1 MNEGVLCGTFG
12 DPHDEE
18 GLEKLGHGI
27 EWRGAYEPSAVE
39 AKGVKIF
46 CGMLPKRVFCNAG
59 RVRRLSRT
67 TGKPRSNTI
76 EHGCFT
82 CADFDLHTVRSGG
95 KSLR

>member
-39 AKGVKIF
+39 AKGALYYSDEYAVLDRDRF
-46 CGMLPKRVFCNAG
+46 AHPY
-59 RVRRLSRT
+59 
-67 TGKPRSNTI
+67 PRP
-76 EHGCFT
+76 
-82 CADFDLHTVRSGG
+82 L
-95 KSLR
+95 